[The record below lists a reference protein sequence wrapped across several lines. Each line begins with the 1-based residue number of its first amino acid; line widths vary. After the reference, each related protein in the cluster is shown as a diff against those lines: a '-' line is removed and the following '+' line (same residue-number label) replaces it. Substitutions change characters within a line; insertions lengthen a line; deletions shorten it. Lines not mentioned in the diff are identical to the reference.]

1 MKKFWRLTYAL
12 SAHALILMLMVSSNG
27 IAAPGGPAPRKSKT
41 SENEAALRHYREGL
55 RHRDAAWVYEE
66 KMAGTQGEERESY
79 ARFIQTTYRRALD
92 EFRKATALDST
103 HYQAFSSLGY
113 ILRKT
118 GDMDGALAAYDRALA
133 LNPNYAEAIE
143 YRAEAHVMLGR
154 VDDMKR
160 AYGVLAELNRPHAA
174 RLLTFVTQWADRKD
188 NAELRAWA
196 KKKKEALG
204 EVEEF
209 IEKW

>member
-1 MKKFWRLTYAL
+1 
-12 SAHALILMLMVSSNG
+12 
-27 IAAPGGPAPRKSKT
+27 
-41 SENEAALRHYREGL
+41 
-55 RHRDAAWVYEE
+55 
-66 KMAGTQGEERESY
+66 MAGTEGEERESY

-143 YRAEAHVMLGR
+143 YRAEANLMRGR
-154 VDDMKR
+154 LDDMKR
-160 AYGVLAELNRPHAA
+160 AYGVLAALNRPHGRAI
-174 RLLTFVTQWADRKD
+174 ADLCDAMGRS
-188 NAELRAWA
+188 RRRC
-196 KKKKEALG
+196 
-204 EVEEF
+204 
-209 IEKW
+209 